1 MLPNVNMIPPI
12 TNIPNIGLSVKLKYS
27 TIVTIINIPTISDV
41 AAKISIFDIK
51 KREGIFLTPSLC
63 GCYSSLVVKNFIREG
78 CSSETLCYEFQM
90 ILQPLFLVVF
100 SVAFSIMVTSSSTT
114 LFEKA
119 YLAMSAT
126 VMIIL
131 P

>member
-27 TIVTIINIPTISDV
+27 TIVTIINIPTISNV

-51 KREGIFLTPSLC
+51 KREGVRNAPSLC

-78 CSSETLCYEFQM
+78 CSS
-90 ILQPLFLVVF
+90 
-100 SVAFSIMVTSSSTT
+100 
-114 LFEKA
+114 
-119 YLAMSAT
+119 
-126 VMIIL
+126 
-131 P
+131 

>member
-51 KREGIFLTPSLC
+51 KKEREYFLL
-63 GCYSSLVVKNFIREG
+63 
-78 CSSETLCYEFQM
+78 
-90 ILQPLFLVVF
+90 PLFVV
-100 SVAFSIMVTSSSTT
+100 AT
-114 LFEKA
+114 L
-119 YLAMSAT
+119 L
-126 VMIIL
+126 
-131 P
+131 